1 MAFRT
6 SKLILSKSC
15 MFFLA
20 LVMHLSWESRL
31 SNKSLSLFPYV
42 HAQLL
47 SHVRLFATPQT
58 VALQTLQSMGFPQK
72 NTRVDCHFPLQRI
85 FLVQGSN
92 LCFLCSL
99 ALAGRFFTTE
109 PPGNPLIPSTYL
121 KTLGFCLQKQ
131 KQKFLE
137 SLLEFMDFGDWHWDL
152 QCQHYHMTRKSNKSM
167 YFWSLYSGYS
177 SFFCCC
183 FFHCQLSSFIISAV
197 Y

>member
-1 MAFRT
+1 
-6 SKLILSKSC
+6 
-15 MFFLA
+15 
-20 LVMHLSWESRL
+20 
-31 SNKSLSLFPYV
+31 
-42 HAQLL
+42 
-47 SHVRLFATPQT
+47 
-58 VALQTLQSMGFPQK
+58 MGFSQK
-72 NTRVDCHFPLQRI
+72 NTGVDFHFLLQRI

-109 PPGNPLIPSTYL
+109 PPRNPLIPSTYL
-121 KTLGFCLQKQ
+121 KTSGFWLQKQ

-177 SFFCCC
+177 SFFL
-183 FFHCQLSSFIISAV
+183 FFSLSIVIFHNISSILKVFLSHRSCLV
-197 Y
+197 YLLKVRKVI